1 MDVKN
6 VISSSLG
13 GMIGVTVILICVP
26 CPFYTII
33 MFYMYSRRKE
43 IIVLSYSLMIR
54 KHCGKTQTYTHKEKN
69 KKERESDPIVV
80 FCPALTKDWELSV
93 NTEIGWHWAPSRM
106 TMGHQQYHDQGL
118 RTHPSSQPCPQPAMH
133 LPNRISS
140 RKSALITLLTQLQET
155 HTFCWEEGMPDR
167 KSARHVLIT
176 ENSPPDYSA
185 SRAEGGGGGW
195 KRPLCSTE
203 WGEEGR

>member
-69 KKERESDPIVV
+69 KKSIMGPNG
-80 FCPALTKDWELSV
+80 PLGV
-93 NTEIGWHWAPSRM
+93 NGNNTN
-106 TMGHQQYHDQGL
+106 TQQ
-118 RTHPSSQPCPQPAMH
+118 S
-133 LPNRISS
+133 
-140 RKSALITLLTQLQET
+140 TLL
-155 HTFCWEEGMPDR
+155 
-167 KSARHVLIT
+167 
-176 ENSPPDYSA
+176 N
-185 SRAEGGGGGW
+185 
-195 KRPLCSTE
+195 
-203 WGEEGR
+203 